1 MINLKKESFQLFNE
15 LGSAQRTSHT
25 PIDCRTYKRYA
36 HLWDR
41 LGEFIGK
48 HFGKLVTFN
57 TDEVVPS
64 IIFRLGKDG
73 ELFSATIVDVITETE
88 GINLK
93 EANDKYENER
103 EFGVIGYDTEFLP
116 QEPTKEGESAK
127 KDEPDKKKKKG
138 KQDKKGQ
145 KGKPDKKDES
155 DESKNGPIMLSH
167 QFSFDF
173 GPGKR
178 FGVILDT
185 DERFTDTNFLK
196 FMIAV
201 VSSYPD
207 PLIKKWYVFAHF
219 SLVEGSWVDSS
230 KRKLIIRERKEWKG
244 SVSVTRVIEKRENE
258 EPGVKTRRK
267 TGKKTGRKPKKKRT
281 QKISVSFRF
290 GDTMNLS
297 PGSLKE
303 AAKACGLEKLAVFP
317 LKYNFLPNFNECCN
331 RIYKIM
337 DVYKVDHPQE
347 FYRYGVRDA
356 IIGGGIPIAIH
367 SRFGKEADF
376 QLRTAKYSEK
386 HMSEWFKKNYESV
399 HENWQVVI
407 GQRKITWPSKKP
419 GGRDGEKWEP
429 DKLQQEILHDWYKG
443 GRNEARQVGCFHH
456 QVSYFDMTSAY
467 PTSLAALAADFDF
480 GTVTFRTRNDGAAER
495 VKQLLSHGP
504 FQPHG
509 LRAYVRFKPDCK
521 VPMAPIST
529 VAGIIY
535 PMETSGQVI
544 CWPEYWVAKNLDIIE
559 EEFILEL
566 YEFRALETRKLPNYV
581 LDMIKRR
588 KEDKVLFKSILNYMS
603 GKFAQGRDGKKPYS
617 SITAPAIAA
626 YITSTTRAAAAE
638 IGNLN
643 EYYAITTDGIISP
656 EVKLKYA
663 PTDRTLKY
671 ASINQQLSERLKP
684 IEFEWMKNDFTGDKT
699 VIWKT
704 RGYILF
710 NSQADLVK
718 EPEKERFKQA
728 KMGLQGETPADII
741 HQAKSG
747 KGIRE
752 SAKSFASLDDGEVYS
767 FLEKEFNVNPNFDFK
782 YAIVPGTVREDT
794 IEIDGVELTMPC
806 FETRPLRNI
815 NEHRDLREIS
825 RWKALKNLKYLKT
838 KALSEKDLNAL
849 ILTATLNDRR
859 CRHMVWEFRKRM
871 VREIGEKDSSL
882 HVNRYRKWLKKSLH
896 KIPAIYGDIE
906 DFEPIF
912 EDEVKVIIDETKRP
926 KILAAIIEK
935 MKQDI
940 ETSTEPV
947 EDTPEPEIREDDEL
961 DQDDDDDDETE
972 QDELLFN

>member
-1 MINLKKESFQLFNE
+1 MIDLKKETFQLFNE
-15 LGSAQRTSHT
+15 LGSAQRDPHT
-25 PIDCRTYKRYA
+25 PTNRRRYNRHA

-48 HFGKLVTFN
+48 HFGNAIGFN

-64 IIFRLGKDG
+64 IIFRLDKD
-73 ELFSATIVDVITETE
+73 EEWIYATIVDVITETE

-93 EANDKYENER
+93 EANDRYKAGR

-116 QEPTKEGESAK
+116 QEPTKEDEQK
-127 KDEPDKKKKKG
+127 KKEEPVKKKG
-138 KQDKKGQ
+138 KLNK
-145 KGKPDKKDES
+145 KGKPEKKDEA

-167 QFSFDF
+167 QFCFDF

-178 FGVILDT
+178 FGVIIDT
-185 DERFTDTNFLK
+185 DIRFTDTNLLK
-196 FMIAV
+196 FLIAV
-201 VSSYPD
+201 VSSHPS
-207 PLIKKWYVFAHF
+207 PLMKKWYIFAHF

-230 KRKLIIRERKEWKG
+230 KRKLIKRERKEWKS
-244 SVSVTRVIEKRENE
+244 SVTMTRVIDKPEDD
-258 EPGVKTRRK
+258 EPEVKTRRK
-267 TGKKTGRKPKKKRT
+267 TGGKTKKKKKPT
-281 QKISVSFRF
+281 QKISVSFWF

-303 AAKACGLEKLAVFP
+303 AAKACGLEKYTVFP
-317 LKYNFLPNFNECCN
+317 LKYKILPDFNKYCD

-337 DVYKVDHPQE
+337 DVYKVDQPQE

-367 SRFGKEADF
+367 SRFGNDAKF
-376 QLRTAKYSEK
+376 QLRTAKYSEI
-386 HMSEWFKKNYESV
+386 HMSEWFKENFEGIYQ
-399 HENWQVVI
+399 NWQTI
-407 GQRKITWPSKKP
+407 LGQRKITWPSKKP

-429 DKLQQEILHDWYKG
+429 DKLQQEILQEWYKG

-456 QVSYFDMTSAY
+456 RVSYFDMTSAY
-467 PTSLAALAADFDF
+467 PTSLAAMAHDFDF
-480 GTVTFRTRNDGAAER
+480 GSVTFRTRNDGAEER
-495 VKQLLSHGP
+495 IKHLFKHGP

-509 LRAYVRFKPDCK
+509 VKAYVRFKPDCK

-566 YEFRALETRKLPNYV
+566 YEFRALKTRKLPDYV
-581 LDMIKRR
+581 LKMIEKR

-603 GKFAQGRDGKKPYS
+603 GKFAQGRKKEVHYS

-643 EYYAITTDGIISP
+643 DYYAITTDGIISP
-656 EVKLKYA
+656 EAKLIYA
-663 PTDRTLKY
+663 PTDRPLKY
-671 ASINQQLSERLKP
+671 TSINQQLSDRLKP
-684 IEFEWMKNDFTGDKT
+684 IKFEWMKNDFTGDKT

-710 NSQADLVK
+710 DSQFDPTK
-718 EPEKERFKQA
+718 ESEKEQFKQA

-741 HQAKSG
+741 KQAKSG

-782 YAIVPGTVREDT
+782 YAIVPGTVYEDT

-806 FETRPLRNI
+806 FQTRPLRNI

-825 RWKALKNLKYLKT
+825 RWKAVGNLKHLMT
-838 KALSEKDLNAL
+838 KALSEEDLNAL
-849 ILTATLNDRR
+849 ILTATLNDGR

-871 VREIGEKDSSL
+871 VREIGQKDSSL
-882 HVNRYRKWLKKSLH
+882 HVNRYHSWLKKALH
-896 KIPAIYGDIE
+896 KIPAIYGKIE

-912 EDEVKVIIDETKRP
+912 EDEVKVINDEAKRP
-926 KILAAIIEK
+926 EILARIIEK

-947 EDTPEPEIREDDEL
+947 KAIPEPPIWKDDEAE
-961 DQDDDDDDETE
+961 QDVDDETD
-972 QDELLFN
+972 QDES